1 MVEIVGDQEM
11 LANLLGKRTI
21 KNGRK
26 RKHILVV
33 PSGGKA
39 GHVSAVMLDVLSR
52 HGLRAEQFDLITATS
67 AGAMNAIAFCAG
79 QSHIVPGVYE
89 HLAGMPWVFPTYG
102 KGGWITFYEYLYGIL
117 KGEVFPEL
125 QLDLDAFR
133 RNPARVMLAVSDLFG
148 NLHLHD
154 AKEAE
159 DVFELMHAA
168 SAILPFTSWRRIK
181 GTLAID
187 GAHAHPYCDFV
198 RAIRTMLREDPDAEV
213 CVLFLGNRPS
223 IEHQHWS
230 EGPLYSAAVSMSLW
244 WSPWLLASALAMD
257 RKIRRA
263 ERLFDRPIREH
274 VRLCAI
280 RPSTDSQV
288 SPIEW
293 RPAFMRDKR
302 ERITASLTESLA
314 AL

>member
-1 MVEIVGDQEM
+1 MVEIIGDRNV
-11 LANLLGKRTI
+11 LADLLGRPNEDK
-21 KNGRK
+21 KRK
-26 RKHILVV
+26 RKHILVI

-39 GHVSAVMLDVLSR
+39 GHVSAVFLDVLAQ
-52 HGLRAEQFDLITATS
+52 HGMRADQFELITATS

-79 QSHIVPGVYE
+79 QQGIVPGVYE
-89 HLAGMPWVFPTYG
+89 HLADKPWIFPTYG
-102 KGGWITFYEYLYGIL
+102 TGGWITFYEYLYGIL
-117 KGEVFPEL
+117 KGEVFPEIK
-125 QLDLDAFR
+125 LDLEAFR
-133 RNPARVMLAVSDLFG
+133 SNPARVMLAVSDLFG

-181 GTLAID
+181 GTFAID

-198 RAIRTMLREDPDAEV
+198 RAVRKMIREDPTAEV
-213 CVLFLGNRPS
+213 RVLFLGNRPS
-223 IEHQHWS
+223 IAHQHWS
-230 EGPLYSAAVSMSLW
+230 EGPLYSASVSLSLW
-244 WSPWLLASALAMD
+244 WSPWLLASALALD

-263 ERLFDRPIREH
+263 ERLFDRPVRDR

-280 RPSTDSQV
+280 RPTVGSQV

-293 RPAFMRDKR
+293 RPSVMRSKR
-302 ERITASLTESLA
+302 ELLTASLHASLA

>member
-1 MVEIVGDQEM
+1 MVEIFGDQEM
-11 LANLLGKRTI
+11 LAHLLGKRTI
-21 KNGRK
+21 KKRRK
-26 RKHILVV
+26 RKYILVV

-39 GHVSAVMLDVLSR
+39 GHVSAVMLDVLSQ

-67 AGAMNAIAFCAG
+67 AGSMNVVAFCAG
-79 QSHIVPGVYE
+79 QSHIVPWVYE
-89 HLAGMPWVFPTYG
+89 HLADKPWVFPTYG

-125 QLDLDAFR
+125 KLDIEAFR

-154 AKEAE
+154 AKEA
-159 DVFELMHAA
+159 DDIFELMHAT

-198 RAIRTMLREDPDAEV
+198 RAVRTMLREDPDAEV

-223 IEHQHWS
+223 IAHQHWS
-230 EGPLYSAAVSMSLW
+230 EGPLYSASVSLSLW
-244 WSPWLLASALAMD
+244 WSPWLLASALALD

-263 ERLFDRPIREH
+263 ERLFDRPVRDR
-274 VRLCAI
+274 VRLCAV
-280 RPSTDSQV
+280 RPTEKHQV

-293 RPAFMRDKR
+293 RPEVMREKR
-302 ERITASLTESLA
+302 NLITTSLTESLA
-314 AL
+314 AI